1 MNIQNQKKN
10 SSKKTLIIATVI
22 LLIIAIS
29 VGAYLLTSQDNQSN
43 TPKDSTPKSAD
54 QSKDTSKNSSKV
66 DKKTDGT
73 TVDKGVAEHE
83 KEKDIPPNYEGP
95 DANASESLTGSINY
109 AGVIDGKLTIR
120 TTINQALDSGSCEI
134 GLTNGATTITRTSG
148 IIPNPS
154 SSSCEG
160 FDIPTSELGSG
171 NWEITIKITSGDKSG
186 VLKGTAKI

>member
-10 SSKKTLIIATVI
+10 SSQKTLIIATVI

-43 TPKDSTPKSAD
+43 TPKDSTQKSAD

-66 DKKTDGT
+66 DKKTDDT

-120 TTINQALDSGSCEI
+120 TTINQALDSGSCAI
-134 GLTNGATTITRTSG
+134 ALTKGSTTVNRSSN
-148 IIPNPS
+148 IISNPS

-160 FDIPTSELGSG
+160 FDIPTAELGGGDWSFTIKVTSG
-171 NWEITIKITSGDKSG
+171 NRTG
-186 VLKGTAKI
+186 VLKGTAAI